1 MHSTDIALGAIWYIV
16 FLFSTT
22 CHEAAHSLVAKL
34 GGDVTAAEGGQV
46 TLNPIPHIRRSP
58 YGMVLVPILSFALG
72 GWMIGWASAPF
83 DPEWQ
88 RRYPRRSAWMALA
101 GPAANFTLMLLAGI
115 AIRFGVTLG
124 YFRSPEFIRSYSG
137 LVLSTNSADPT
148 FLTSALSILFI
159 LNLLLGTFNL
169 LPVPPLD
176 GSTGIMLAMP
186 EGLAVRYLGWV
197 RRSGSF
203 ALIGLVIA
211 WQLFDKIF
219 QPVLFFALHVLYGGL
234 HNG

>member
-46 TLNPIPHIRRSP
+46 TLNPIPHIRRSRF
-58 YGMVLVPILSFALG
+58 GMVLVPILSFALG

-101 GPAANFTLMLLAGI
+101 GPAANFTLMFLAGI
-115 AIRFGVTLG
+115 SIHIGVLLG
-124 YFRSPEFIRSYSG
+124 YFRAPEFIRSYSG
-137 LVLSTNSADPT
+137 LVLSTDSADPT
-148 FLTSALSILFI
+148 FLTSALSILFL

-186 EGLAVRYLGWV
+186 DGLALRYLEWV
-197 RRSGSF
+197 RRSASF

-211 WQLFDKIF
+211 WQLFDRIF
-219 QPVLFFALHVLYGGL
+219 QPVLFFALRALYGGL